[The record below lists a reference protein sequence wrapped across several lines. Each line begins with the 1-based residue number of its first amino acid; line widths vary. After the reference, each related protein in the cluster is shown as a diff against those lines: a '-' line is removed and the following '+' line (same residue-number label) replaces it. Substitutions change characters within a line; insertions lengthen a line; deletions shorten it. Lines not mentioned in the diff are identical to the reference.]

1 MSGIS
6 VVRGSSEPVD
16 SASKWYLLC
25 RADAFTEA
33 AGNRQTRA
41 VIVSVPAGV
50 AEQASW
56 KRKQREQ
63 LRSYVLYG
71 WVTGTFFGRALHIVD
86 WKRPPGKP

>member
-16 SASKWYLLC
+16 SASKWYMLC

-50 AEQASW
+50 AEQARW

-71 WVTGTFFGRALHIVD
+71 WVIVPYIV
-86 WKRPPGKP
+86 WPTSRKARKPKGI

>member
-16 SASKWYLLC
+16 SASKWYMLC
-25 RADAFTEA
+25 RADAFTVA
-33 AGNRQTRA
+33 AGNRRTRA

-50 AEQASW
+50 AEQARW

-63 LRSYVLYG
+63 LRSCVLYVG
-71 WVTGTFFGRALHIVD
+71 MIVPCIV
-86 WKRPPGKP
+86 WPTSLKARKPNGI